1 MFFLYVLL
9 CQSIAHFES
18 CTHLNFYFLW
28 AFRCW
33 CRILLV
39 MNEQDQN
46 TTPQPLVTPPDTAFT
61 QFATPQVTQTA
72 VAEQTKPTPEQPEKM
87 GIGSALANIGILLMA
102 PLLAVLLL
110 VFVFQSYRVDGQ
122 SMEKT
127 LQNDDRLIVWKL
139 PRTLSKITGNDYI
152 PNRGDVIIL
161 KESGL
166 STYGDNQNTKQ
177 LVKRVIALPGER
189 IVIKD
194 GKVTVYNTEHPNGF
208 NPDTTLPYGKDT
220 DLSFTPNDV
229 DFTLGDT
236 QLFVCGD
243 NRTNSLD
250 SRAFGPI
257 ESDQVVGKLVA
268 RILPL
273 SKAKAF

>member
-1 MFFLYVLL
+1 MLVFFPGSFGAGAVY
-9 CQSIAHFES
+9 SDI
-18 CTHLNFYFLW
+18 
-28 AFRCW
+28 
-33 CRILLV
+33 V

-46 TTPQPLVTPPDTAFT
+46 TPMNAPASPPPLDPTAAAFT
-61 QFATPQVTQTA
+61 TPAATEPIS
-72 VAEQTKPTPEQPEKM
+72 ENTPASQEQPEQEKM
-87 GIGSALANIGILLMA
+87 GLGGALVNIGILLLA
-102 PLLAVLLL
+102 PITAIILL

-122 SMEKT
+122 SMQQT
-127 LQNDDRLIVWKL
+127 LHHDDRLIVWKL
-139 PRTLSKITGNDYI
+139 PRTLSSITGKDYI
-152 PNRGDVIIL
+152 PNRGDIIIL

-166 STYGDNQNTKQ
+166 ATYGNSENTKQ

-189 IVIKD
+189 IVVKD
-194 GKVTVYNTEHPNGF
+194 GKVTVYNTLHPNGF
-208 NPDTTLPYGKDT
+208 NPDETLPYGKDT

-243 NRTNSLD
+243 NRGNSLD
-250 SRAFGPI
+250 SRTFGPI
-257 ESDQVVGKLVA
+257 DAGQVVGKLVA